1 MTATTSVAFSVSGS
15 GTSRSGPGP
24 PAAGRTAR
32 VEADYASLVLRL
44 LLDGEAP
51 LSGIDAPAWAILLRV
66 AQRNAVLLRLAE
78 CLDRQRVPLPAF
90 FADAVGHEQRRS
102 RAAIGVIQTISRVCA
117 ANGID
122 FLFPKVAQHLPDIGD
137 DVDLL
142 VASRDGEVDRRITEP
157 LRVTAARRGLSSRLA
172 GSATYGIAGAPT
184 LDIQH
189 GRLGAVGEHTGFPA
203 DLVRNRRLVVVDG
216 VEIFVA
222 SANDQLVLQGLQ
234 RVYGRL
240 GIQLAD
246 VLYTMTSVRRDA
258 LNWDYIICTARRVGV
273 LAGLACY
280 LSYVE
285 QIHRSLYHRDL
296 LPDQV
301 GAQLSDRGWGRLEFR
316 GSQFRYPLL
325 RVNSRLYAGQ
335 LRRQLATG
343 HWEAAGRLCLIP
355 VLGIVRATRRLTRRC
370 GEQVRA

>member
-1 MTATTSVAFSVSGS
+1 MTATTSVNRLSSEGRL
-15 GTSRSGPGP
+15 SRSGRGTDT
-24 PAAGRTAR
+24 AGRKAR
-32 VEADYASLVLRL
+32 VEADFASLVLRL
-44 LLDGEAP
+44 LLDEEAP
-51 LSGIDAPAWAILLRV
+51 LCDIDLPAWATLLRV

-78 CLDRQRVPLPAF
+78 RLGRRRVPLPAF
-90 FADAVGHEQRRS
+90 FADAVAHEQRRI
-102 RAAIGVIQTISRVCA
+102 RAAIEVIQTISRACA

-122 FLFPKVAQHLPDIGD
+122 FLLPKVAQHLPDMGD

-142 VASRDGEVDRRITEP
+142 VLSRDREVDRCITEA
-157 LRVTAARRGLSSRLA
+157 LQVTAARSDLSSRLA

-189 GRLGAVGEHTGFPA
+189 GRLGTVGEHTGFPA
-203 DLVRNRRLVVVDG
+203 DLVRHRRLVLVDG

-246 VLYTMTSVRRDA
+246 VVYTMTSTQRDA
-258 LNWDYIICTARRVGV
+258 LDWDYIICTAHRVGV
-273 LAGLACY
+273 LAGLSCY

-296 LPDQV
+296 LPAPV
-301 GAQLSDRGWGRLEFR
+301 GAQLSGRGWGRVEFR

-325 RVNSRLYAGQ
+325 RVNGRLYIGQ
-335 LRRQLATG
+335 LGRQVAAG

-355 VLGIVRATRRLTRRC
+355 VVGIVRATRRLTRRWA
-370 GEQVRA
+370 GKVRA